1 MNEPAKIEKV
11 TDDALSRSIISSV
24 IGIIICMVCLVGTTW
39 AWYSLSVESGEN
51 ETFGANFDFD
61 VAVTKNPTETT
72 DQPAELVLPQDGQ
85 YSLDGG
91 TYTVKLTKKPETSTE
106 TENYSSNKGFCRAIV
121 KAIDCQEGTPYYV
134 RVDFSGDKSAVTFK
148 VTGPCVLNIT
158 PMLGT
163 PTDSYTEIL
172 DGGIIPPLAT
182 LTAPLLTEK
191 IPEEK
196 ITPAEDVTPTDGET
210 GTPDETAEKQQQE
223 TPPAEEQQQQ
233 PVETPADPGTT
244 EPEEKSEEVIGE
256 QSQTKPETQV
266 EPPVNTETT
275 EPVTVPETQTE
286 QTETSKTTTQE

>member
-1 MNEPAKIEKV
+1 MKEPAKIEKV

-24 IGIIICMVCLVGTTW
+24 IGILLCMVCLVGTTW
-39 AWYSLSVESGEN
+39 AWYSLSVESGVSVTE
-51 ETFGANFDFD
+51 GANFDFNI
-61 VAVTKNPTETT
+61 AVTKNLPETT
-72 DQPAELVLPQDGQ
+72 ENQVTPEEVQLQNGQ
-85 YSLDGG
+85 YSLEENVE
-91 TYTVKLTKKPETSTE
+91 YTVTLTEKGGCTAE
-106 TENYSSNKGFCRAIV
+106 KGFCKVVAT
-121 KAIDCQEGTPYYV
+121 KAGENGETTTYYA
-134 RVDFSGDKSAVTFK
+134 VDFSSDKSAVTFE
-148 VTGPCVLNIT
+148 VTGPCFLNIT

-163 PTDSYTEIL
+163 PADQTLIATS
-172 DGGIIPPLAT
+172 GITLEPLT
-182 LTAPLLTEK
+182 LTAPLRTEK

-256 QSQTKPETQV
+256 QSQTKSETQV

-286 QTETSKTTTQE
+286 QTET